1 MTTSPL
7 PVYTAP
13 AEFGI
18 VRLKLL
24 LALCRSPELD
34 TLHWHGMFTASIGPN
49 QQVKAA
55 AQRSPHEIR
64 LEDSPP

>member
-1 MTTSPL
+1 MTTL

-13 AEFGI
+13 EQFGI

-34 TLHWHGMFTASIGPN
+34 SLHWHGVFQATVGPN

-55 AQRSPHEIR
+55 AHRSPHEIR